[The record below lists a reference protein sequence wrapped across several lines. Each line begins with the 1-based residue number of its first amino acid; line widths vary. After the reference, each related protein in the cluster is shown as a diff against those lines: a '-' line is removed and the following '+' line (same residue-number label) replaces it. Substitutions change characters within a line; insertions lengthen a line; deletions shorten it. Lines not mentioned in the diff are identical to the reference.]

1 MLSVYLKLP
10 ISFQTYW
17 YNVLRNTL
25 TLLLKKNFPTECLVH
40 SFATVFANSF
50 FRTMNVPQIIARHP
64 KHFSSLFFFL
74 LMYFIYLFLILNF
87 LKMILLFNTVVCL
100 PPPHCYP
107 QPQPNPPPSLAS
119 ISPPWF
125 CPCVLYNSS

>member
-64 KHFSSLFFFL
+64 KNFSSLFFF
-74 LMYFIYLFLILNF
+74 FAHVFYLFIFNF
-87 LKMILLFNTVVCL
+87 KFFKNDFIVQYSCL
-100 PPPHCYP
+100 P
-107 QPQPNPPPSLAS
+107 S
-119 ISPPWF
+119 SPPLLPPTPAKPTSLPCF
-125 CPCVLYNSS
+125 YLPALVLSMCPL